1 MIGRWGQL
9 WRRLNEDTIGTDSYW
24 WIALQNAAFYRDM
37 QPLISRYA
45 RGRCLD
51 AGAGR
56 LAWRSLLTRHVDRYV
71 SGDVVSMREGL
82 DVLFDCTRG
91 LPFADDSFDTVF
103 CCSVLEHATEPWKAF
118 WEFQRILA
126 PHGKAIVSLPFL
138 LHLHD
143 EPYDYYRFTRYGA
156 EYLARHAGLEV
167 EEITTNGGFFH
178 LMLNVPSVV
187 LSIIWEALGL
197 RSLIRPTNRFWLALA
212 SGLDTLFRLKEPFAS
227 NYIMI
232 LQKSADRDSS

>member
-1 MIGRWGQL
+1 MIRRSAQL
-9 WRRLNEDTIGTDSYW
+9 WRRLNEETIGTQRYW

-56 LAWRSLLTRHVDRYV
+56 LAWRHLLTQHVDRYV
-71 SGDVVSMREGL
+71 SGDVIAERDGL
-82 DVLFDCTRG
+82 DVLFDCTQG
-91 LPFADDSFDTVF
+91 VPFAAESFDTVF

-118 WEFQRILA
+118 CEFRRVLA
-126 PHGKAIVSLPFL
+126 PNGKVIISLPFL

-156 EYLARHAGLEV
+156 EYLARQAGLEL
-167 EEITTNGGFFH
+167 EETIVNGGLFH
-178 LMLNVPSVV
+178 LMLNVPSIV
-187 LSIIWEALGL
+187 LSTIWEALRL
-197 RSLIRPTNRFWLALA
+197 RALIKPTTRFWLALA
-212 SGLDTLFRLKEPFAS
+212 GGLDTLFRLKEPFAS
-227 NYIMI
+227 NHLMI
-232 LQKSADRDSS
+232 LRKRG